1 MILMIVFLILG
12 LIFIIKGADI
22 FVDGIASIARYLK
35 VSTFVIALTVVA
47 FGTSAP
53 ELAISFTGIINGND
67 NLVFANVVG
76 SSIVNIL
83 LILGI
88 ASIIHPIKVKNA
100 TVKKEIPMMVLM
112 YSALVFLYMDNIFTP
127 NMPKSLTRAD
137 GMILILF
144 FAGFIYYLFTIIKNS
159 RENFDEENNKPVF
172 SKFESVTYTIIGLIM
187 IIIGSNLIVDNSVLI
202 AESLNVSEK
211 IISMT
216 IITIGTSLPEIIM
229 SIVSVKKNEFDF
241 TLGNII
247 GTNIFNIGIVLGL
260 PILICGSIYPTN
272 FNIVDMAVLLS
283 SAVLLLL
290 FASNDKTI
298 SRKEGV
304 LFLIVFLAYY
314 IYLFLA

>member
-127 NMPKSLTRAD
+127 NMPKSLTRSD

-159 RENFDEENNKPVF
+159 RENFDEENNKPAF
-172 SKFESVTYTIIGLIM
+172 SKFESVAYTIIGLIM

-260 PILICGSIYPTN
+260 PILICGSIYPST

-304 LFLIVFLAYY
+304 LFLMVFLAYY
-314 IYLFLA
+314 IYLFLV

>member
-22 FVDGIASIARYLK
+22 FVDGIASIARYFK

-88 ASIIHPIKVKNA
+88 SSIIHPIKVNNA

-112 YSALVFLYMDNIFTP
+112 YSALVFLYMDNIFNP
-127 NMPKSLTRAD
+127 NMPKSLTRSD

-172 SKFESVTYTIIGLIM
+172 SKFESVAYTIIGLIM
-187 IIIGSNLIVDNSVLI
+187 IIIGSNLIVDN
-202 AESLNVSEK
+202 
-211 IISMT
+211 
-216 IITIGTSLPEIIM
+216 
-229 SIVSVKKNEFDF
+229 
-241 TLGNII
+241 
-247 GTNIFNIGIVLGL
+247 
-260 PILICGSIYPTN
+260 
-272 FNIVDMAVLLS
+272 
-283 SAVLLLL
+283 
-290 FASNDKTI
+290 
-298 SRKEGV
+298 
-304 LFLIVFLAYY
+304 
-314 IYLFLA
+314 

>member
-1 MILMIVFLILG
+1 MILEVILLILG

-53 ELAISFTGIINGND
+53 ELAISFTGILNGND

-88 ASIIHPIKVKNA
+88 SSVIHPIKVKNA
-100 TVKKEIPMMVLM
+100 TIKKEIPMMVLM

-127 NMPKSLTRAD
+127 NTPKSLTRSD
-137 GMILILF
+137 GIILILF

-159 RENFDEENNKPVF
+159 RENFNENEKPKL
-172 SKFESVTYTIIGLIM
+172 SKLNSIIYSIVGLIF
-187 IIIGSNLIVDNSVLI
+187 IILGSNLVVDNSVLI
-202 AESLNVSEK
+202 AEALNVSEK

-229 SIVSVKKNEFDF
+229 SVVSVKKNEFDF

-260 PILICGSIYPTN
+260 PVLLCGSIYPTT
-272 FNIVDMAVLLS
+272 FNIVDMSVLLS

-298 SRKEGV
+298 SRKEGIM
-304 LFLIVFLAYY
+304 FLLIFFMYY
-314 IYLFLA
+314 LYLFLV

>member
-159 RENFDEENNKPVF
+159 RENFDEENNKPTF

>member
-127 NMPKSLTRAD
+127 NMPKSLTRSD

-159 RENFDEENNKPVF
+159 RENFDEENNKPTF
-172 SKFESVTYTIIGLIM
+172 SKFESVAYTIIGLIM
-187 IIIGSNLIVDNSVLI
+187 IILGSNLIVDNSVLI

-260 PILICGSIYPTN
+260 PVLICGSIYPTT
-272 FNIVDMAVLLS
+272 FNIVDMTVLLS

-304 LFLIVFLAYY
+304 LFLIVFLVYY

>member
-53 ELAISFTGIINGND
+53 ELAISFTGIINEND

-159 RENFDEENNKPVF
+159 RENFDEENNKPTF

>member
-159 RENFDEENNKPVF
+159 RENFDEENNKPTF

-202 AESLNVSEK
+202 AESLKVSEK

>member
-1 MILMIVFLILG
+1 MILEVILLVLG

-53 ELAISFTGIINGND
+53 ELAISFTGILNGND

-88 ASIIHPIKVKNA
+88 SSVIHPIKVKNA
-100 TVKKEIPMMVLM
+100 TIKKEIPMMVLM

-127 NMPKSLTRAD
+127 NTPKALTRSD
-137 GMILILF
+137 GIILILF

-159 RENFDEENNKPVF
+159 RENFNENEKPKL
-172 SKFESVTYTIIGLIM
+172 SKLNSIIYSIVGLIF
-187 IIIGSNLIVDNSVLI
+187 IILGSNLVVDNSVLI
-202 AESLNVSEK
+202 AEALNVSEK

-229 SIVSVKKNEFDF
+229 SVVSVKKNEFDF

-260 PILICGSIYPTN
+260 PVLLCGSIYPTT
-272 FNIVDMAVLLS
+272 FNIVDMSVLLS
-283 SAVLLLL
+283 SALLLLL

-298 SRKEGV
+298 SRKEGIM
-304 LFLIVFLAYY
+304 FLLIFFMYY
-314 IYLFLA
+314 LYLFLV